1 MTEQGPSF
9 VEKINVQVT
18 VKDVIE
24 AINLTKDLSDKVKDI
39 SLDILDRHSGEE
51 FSSLEG
57 FLNVGFSPE
66 VVDAL
71 KICNEIIQLFSS

>member
-71 KICNEIIQLFSS
+71 KLCNEIIQLFSS